1 MKYQPLSAVI
11 VMVLLFAAVNL
22 PAAGPGEPGGMPPGE
37 KDAKAVLEKSP
48 RHGEWVDITVAG
60 AKTPLKSYIVY
71 PERKDKAPVV
81 IVIHEI
87 FGLSDWARSVA
98 DQLAADG
105 FIAIAPDLL
114 SGHGKD
120 GGGTDSYP
128 GRDDVTKAVRELKGP
143 EVTAGLNAVRD
154 YGLKLPAASGKIAT
168 VGFCWGGGQSFA
180 FAAAQP
186 ELDAAVVY
194 YGTPPADLAKIKA
207 PVLGLYGG
215 NDARVTATVDPTT
228 AEMKK
233 LEKSYT
239 PHVFDGAG
247 HGFLRAQDGQNGAN
261 LKAAEQAWPETIAFL
276 REHTK

>member
-1 MKYQPLSAVI
+1 
-11 VMVLLFAAVNL
+11 MVLLFAAANL
-22 PAAGPGEPGGMPPGE
+22 PAAAPGEPGGLPPGE
-37 KDAKAVLEKSP
+37 KDAKAVLDKSP
-48 RHGEWVDITVAG
+48 RHGEWVDITVPG
-60 AKTPLKSYIVY
+60 SKTPLKSYIVY

-87 FGLSDWARSVA
+87 FGLTDWARSVA

-128 GRDDVTKAVRELKGP
+128 GRDDVTKAVRELKAP
-143 EVTAGLNAVRD
+143 EVTAGLNAVRE

-180 FAAAQP
+180 YAAAQP
-186 ELDAAVVY
+186 DLDAAVVY
-194 YGTPPADLAKIKA
+194 YGTPPTPEGLAKIKA

-215 NDARVTATVDPTT
+215 NDARITATVEPTT

-233 LEKSYT
+233 LDKPYT